1 MLITVRGELKT
12 HPMLQTA
19 DLLHQGGTLTS
30 LPASLPRACACSGA
44 RVCCSCGSAV
54 YTSMAECSKH
64 TVEEAGFDISGSENV
79 SNPVFQVARSSGRTV
94 AHRRRRAPRRVTARS
109 LLARRGTKVG
119 IHRKWKNAGPLGIS
133 ARGLTHDRSDR
144 QRLKFLGGVRER
156 LFRRFVSFPT
166 VCLGRERH
174 TVHGDSVETPPKY
187 FNSLFPA
194 ERDPLLHLLDYS
206 PAEVS
211 RHFHPS
217 EFDRCCYSD
226 FSGSLFWSVDFGA
239 EALPYL
245 EIR

>member
-54 YTSMAECSKH
+54 YSSMAECSKH

-79 SNPVFQVARSSGRTV
+79 SNPVFQVAKSSERTV

-119 IHRKWKNAGPLGIS
+119 IHRKWKNAVPRGIS
-133 ARGLTHDRSDR
+133 ARGLRHDRSDR
-144 QRLKFLGGVRER
+144 QRLKFLGGVRGR
-156 LFRRFVSFPT
+156 LFRRFVSFSH
-166 VCLGRERH
+166 R
-174 TVHGDSVETPPKY
+174 
-187 FNSLFPA
+187 
-194 ERDPLLHLLDYS
+194 
-206 PAEVS
+206 
-211 RHFHPS
+211 
-217 EFDRCCYSD
+217 
-226 FSGSLFWSVDFGA
+226 
-239 EALPYL
+239 LP
-245 EIR
+245 RP